1 MQRNPERPSRPVTPG
16 NPSGALHNLRMWDTF
31 WPDVL
36 VTVIGAVLTVAIA
49 YGTFLVQQRR
59 TEKQVLT
66 NLIHDLHHRRA
77 LRAFTPKY
85 VAGASDLDDYK
96 HTSSSVLEVR
106 EQIRT
111 ARNSLPPRSSTS
123 PLLSKMLV
131 ECNRHLSKSGREPD
145 RYQEHLIDLRT
156 SLTCEVE
163 EICSRVRGLKPLEPG
178 GAMDQPEVVRNERI
192 PRRTETSPSD

>member
-1 MQRNPERPSRPVTPG
+1 
-16 NPSGALHNLRMWDTF
+16 MWDTF

-49 YGTFLVQQRR
+49 YGTFLLQQRR

-77 LRAFTPKY
+77 LRAFAPEY
-85 VAGASDLDDYK
+85 VEGASDSDDLK
-96 HTSSSVLEVR
+96 RTSSSVLEVR

-111 ARNSLPPRSSTS
+111 TRNSLPPRSKAS

-131 ECNRHLSKSGREPD
+131 ACNQHLRESAREPD
-145 RYQEHLIDLRT
+145 WYQEHLIELRT
-156 SLTCEVE
+156 SLTYGVE
-163 EICSRVRGLKPLEPG
+163 EICSKVRCLTFLEPG
-178 GAMDQPEVVRNERI
+178 SAMDKTGIRRNERI
-192 PRRTETSPSD
+192 PRRTEGSTSD

>member
-1 MQRNPERPSRPVTPG
+1 
-16 NPSGALHNLRMWDTF
+16 MWDNF

-77 LRAFTPKY
+77 LRDFTARY
-85 VAGASDLDDYK
+85 VRGASKSADFQR
-96 HTSSSVLEVR
+96 TSTSVLEVR

-111 ARNSLPPRSSTS
+111 ARNSLPPRSKAS

-131 ECNRHLSKSGREPD
+131 ACNKHLSESARDPQG
-145 RYQEHLIDLRT
+145 YQQHLLDLRR
-156 SLTCEVE
+156 SLGNEVNA
-163 EICSRVRGLKPLEPG
+163 ICSRVRGLKALEPG
-178 GAMDQPEVVRNERI
+178 AA
-192 PRRTETSPSD
+192 PR

>member
-1 MQRNPERPSRPVTPG
+1 
-16 NPSGALHNLRMWDTF
+16 MWVTF

-77 LRAFTPKY
+77 LRAFAPKY
-85 VAGASDLDDYK
+85 VKGASVSDDFK
-96 HTSSSVLEVR
+96 RTSSSVLEVR
-106 EQIRT
+106 EQIRA
-111 ARNSLPPRSSTS
+111 ARNSLPPRSKAS

-131 ECNRHLSKSGREPD
+131 ACNQHLSESARKPDAYQQHLLVLRE
-145 RYQEHLIDLRT
+145 
-156 SLTCEVE
+156 SLAAEVKA
-163 EICSRVRGLKPLEPG
+163 ICLKLRGLRPLEPG
-178 GAMDQPEVVRNERI
+178 AA
-192 PRRTETSPSD
+192 RTKPPHRTSMPETSFLPPTS